1 MKSFEMKS
9 FVALLLTLVLVAA
22 QPAARARAA
31 QGDKETPRLSP
42 DEEKEAEAF
51 AADFEKRL
59 SETNDIG
66 PLIEEM
72 FVADFAARL
81 GESGASS
88 DFMMV
93 PVGDDVKKHLSR
105 DDRLRAYVASMNFF
119 FLMGRLY
126 VVAAGAMVRDGRC
139 KVDEE
144 DGGDGCEPPPL
155 SEVLSRPVLEVLDKN
170 PLLEGLAAQLAKE
183 ESAGDGGSD
192 ARGEYR
198 ERRVEKVEQFRAL
211 VATMEEA
218 DEKMRERLKD
228 SPSPTSAR
236 GLVAQVRARRAK
248 AGEDSGK
255 EEEDERPRLTVLKSE
270 FFGYPEGTRII
281 CVSSV
286 LPFHI
291 DLVRDGDRLK
301 VAALYLDDD

>member
-1 MKSFEMKS
+1 MRS

-22 QPAARARAA
+22 QPATRARAA
-31 QGDKETPRLSP
+31 QDDRETPHLSP

-66 PLIEEM
+66 PLIEEK
-72 FVADFAARL
+72 FVAGFAERL
-81 GESGASS
+81 GEFGASS
-88 DFMMV
+88 NFMVV
-93 PVGDDVKKHLSR
+93 PVGDDVKKQLGR
-105 DDRLRAYVASMNFF
+105 EDLLRAYVASMNFL

-144 DGGDGCEPPPL
+144 DGGDGCEPPL
-155 SEVLSRPVLEVLDKN
+155 TEVLSRPVIEVLDGN
-170 PLLEGLAAQLAKE
+170 PLLKGLAAELEKQ
-183 ESAGDGGSD
+183 ESASD
-192 ARGEYR
+192 DEGARPDDYK
-198 ERRVEKVEQFRAL
+198 ERQVENAEQFRAL
-211 VATMEEA
+211 VATLEEA
-218 DEKMRERLKD
+218 NEKMRERLKD

-236 GLVAQVRARRAK
+236 ELMAQVRAARAK
-248 AGEDSGK
+248 PDKDSGK
-255 EEEDERPRLTVLKSE
+255 EEEDERPRLTILKSE
-270 FFGYPEGTRII
+270 SFGYPVGTRII

-286 LPFHI
+286 MPFHI